1 MAMGRTTPRR
11 RNLYALLFALLLIAL
26 SGAVGYCM
34 GASASHV
41 SVISVSSTYDAIRAE
56 LLTDAMDYVGVYS
69 PEAAAEVWAQGLK
82 RRSAAMQY
90 AVMDTDL
97 RTRYAKALETTAP
110 NWVTGTSS
118 PWVSAYAV
126 TAQEQSTPDAYT
138 LTLRI
143 DTATSAG
150 PAQTLH
156 AVLTIEKRGDFW
168 RITEIHGDEGLSAYT
183 GMPVSP

>member
-1 MAMGRTTPRR
+1 MDGQTTRIKR
-11 RNLYALLFALLLIAL
+11 IGTLVIALLLATL
-26 SGAVGYCM
+26 SGTVGYRM
-34 GASASHV
+34 GASAAHV
-41 SVISVSSTYDAIRAE
+41 SVISVRSADDAIRAE
-56 LLTDAMDYVGVYS
+56 LLTEAMDYVGVCS

-90 AVMDTDL
+90 AVMDTGL
-97 RTRYAKALETTAP
+97 RTRYAKELKTTAP

-118 PWVSAYAV
+118 PWVSAYSV
-126 TAQEQSTPDAYT
+126 TAQDTDGPDTAT

-143 DTATSAG
+143 DTATSTG

-168 RITEIHGDEGLSAYT
+168 RITNIRGDEGLSAYT